1 MTHPFPEPLPSDL
14 TTDSI
19 AAASSAAGTRSQA
32 RWTGD
37 ISGRD
42 SEGGGDGHHLIG
54 AGAGDLRRRS
64 GGRCREEEIGQLAGH
79 LLGVHRLAAASTH
92 VDPQPNSPGPSG
104 LAWKTSVLGK
114 HVSVR
119 LDPG

>member
-79 LLGVHRLAAASTH
+79 LLGVHRLAADSRSEEHTTELQSLMRSSYA
-92 VDPQPNSPGPSG
+92 VFC
-104 LAWKTSVLGK
+104 LK
-114 HVSVR
+114 
-119 LDPG
+119 